1 MPAWGG
7 EGGEGGEPAIR
18 GPVLG
23 SPAPPLQGC
32 LHVSPGPPPV
42 GTLISGRKAEHVY
55 TLHTRCPSG
64 DEAGVHG
71 CVWRCMCNRKPS
83 SSAHSRQAST
93 ASPSSSPSSPETAG
107 MEMLQLDSAS
117 MDIVGQCFHV
127 HCSMSLGHLGEA
139 V

>member
-1 MPAWGG
+1 MSATLAWGG
-7 EGGEGGEPAIR
+7 EGGEPAR
-18 GPVLG
+18 ALCLARLLLPQ
-23 SPAPPLQGC
+23 QGC
-32 LHVSPGPPPV
+32 LHVSPGPPPA
-42 GTLISGRKAEHVY
+42 GTLTSGRKAEHVY
-55 TLHTRCPSG
+55 TLYTHYPSG

-71 CVWRCMCNRKPS
+71 RVWRCVCNRKPS
-83 SSAHSRQAST
+83 SSAHSGQAST

-127 HCSMSLGHLGEA
+127 HCSVSLGHLGEA